1 MAEAGGPS
9 VPRRRETQR
18 GGRRGLPEMNSG
30 RGGAV
35 QARPVVVRW
44 ILDRAT
50 RLVGGTALLL
60 IAAGR
65 IDWGAA
71 WAYQALTTAW
81 VLGTAAVWIPNPEL
95 LAERLAPRKG
105 AKTWDKWIMSII
117 GLALLALYV
126 VAGLDER
133 HGWSVGIALAG
144 QVAAGVVTALGYAL
158 TLWATAA
165 NRFFSSIV
173 RIQEERDHSVATAGP
188 YRWVRH
194 PAYVGG
200 ILSYL
205 AGPILLGSWWALVP
219 GGLSAL
225 LMVLRTAL
233 EDRTLQAELAGY
245 REYAGQVRY
254 RLLLGVW

>member
-1 MAEAGGPS
+1 MSDPAASGSPS
-9 VPRRRETQR
+9 
-18 GGRRGLPEMNSG
+18 
-30 RGGAV
+30 GGAKGPRFIV
-35 QARPVVVRW
+35 ARWV
-44 ILDRAT
+44 LDRTT

-65 IDWGAA
+65 IDWAAA

-81 VLGTAAVWIPNPEL
+81 VVGTAAFWIPGNPEL
-95 LAERLAPRKG
+95 LAERMAPRKG
-105 AKTWDKWIMSII
+105 AKTWDIWIMSIV

-133 HGWSVGIALAG
+133 HGWSVGIATAG
-144 QVAAGVVTALGYAL
+144 QIAGGVVMALGYAL

-173 RIQEERDHSVATAGP
+173 RIQAERGHAVATAGP

-225 LMVLRTAL
+225 LMLVRTAL
-233 EDRTLQAELAGY
+233 EDRALQRELAGY
-245 REYAGQVRY
+245 REYAGRVRY
-254 RLLLGVW
+254 RLVPGVW